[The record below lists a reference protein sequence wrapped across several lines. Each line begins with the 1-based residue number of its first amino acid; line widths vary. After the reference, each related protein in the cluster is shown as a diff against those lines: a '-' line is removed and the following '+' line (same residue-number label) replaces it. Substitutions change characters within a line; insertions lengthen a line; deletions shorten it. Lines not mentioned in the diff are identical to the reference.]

1 YFTQAS
7 TLFRL
12 YQQTSTHLGVHD
24 AVSSPHQ
31 SSEERA
37 KERLE
42 ECMYWSCFK
51 SEVEFRVELPLPQ
64 SELANDHH
72 PQMFPCPRS
81 PARVDHGFMSPTMGA
96 RSEQSVRSFD
106 PAHTGDNPSPRER
119 VARLWNE
126 EESWYYY
133 LTEIALRRIGNR
145 VINTFFRKEPSAWL
159 DVRPL
164 LRIALEFDAQV
175 SAWSANLP
183 TAMKQWETSDAIK
196 KPEPGVLPEQGG
208 NHVMQELS
216 WALENRL
223 LEVRSWLY
231 QPFMYWLVHSRSAC
245 ATLPSILDGSNGL
258 DRFVQVAAADG
269 IDNESATTLYHLVIS
284 GIECNLKIL
293 DMRSLRH
300 RHHGLWYD
308 LRSTM
313 CAALILLSILKSGKE
328 GWIPGG
334 AFALFG
340 PSHSHVDAVNSPVA
354 GKIGHVMAAY
364 GYWESESPDLKKY
377 RQVME
382 EVVIDIH
389 YASSHDLIG
398 RHGLQ

>member
-1 YFTQAS
+1 
-7 TLFRL
+7 
-12 YQQTSTHLGVHD
+12 
-24 AVSSPHQ
+24 
-31 SSEERA
+31 
-37 KERLE
+37 
-42 ECMYWSCFK
+42 
-51 SEVEFRVELPLPQ
+51 
-64 SELANDHH
+64 
-72 PQMFPCPRS
+72 
-81 PARVDHGFMSPTMGA
+81 MGA
-96 RSEQSVRSFD
+96 RSEQSVRSFN
-106 PAHTGDNPSPRER
+106 PAHTGDNPSTRER

-164 LRIALEFDAQV
+164 LRIALEFDTQV

-258 DRFVQVAAADG
+258 DR
-269 IDNESATTLYHLVIS
+269 SY
-284 GIECNLKIL
+284 K
-293 DMRSLRH
+293 
-300 RHHGLWYD
+300 
-308 LRSTM
+308 
-313 CAALILLSILKSGKE
+313 
-328 GWIPGG
+328 
-334 AFALFG
+334 
-340 PSHSHVDAVNSPVA
+340 
-354 GKIGHVMAAY
+354 
-364 GYWESESPDLKKY
+364 
-377 RQVME
+377 
-382 EVVIDIH
+382 
-389 YASSHDLIG
+389 
-398 RHGLQ
+398 